1 MLNTVLY
8 FSCNICHLIS
18 PCRSCFNNYYIIM
31 FDSSPIIPMLVLLLG
46 IVFIFLIVL
55 AMKNRFSLLKFYL
68 TMVSLVGVIGLAVG
82 YGVALYNGIQSA
94 LISNEEYMA
103 GQGRMYSLDQCKQ
116 PQYSAVAKADETP
129 VAPTAEEITAC
140 EEKTTA
146 NLLAQRSY
154 DTKQTVIGGITW
166 GTLAL
171 ILFLIHYPM
180 LVKKSKEEA
189 TD

>member
-1 MLNTVLY
+1 M
-8 FSCNICHLIS
+8 
-18 PCRSCFNNYYIIM
+18 FNNP
-31 FDSSPIIPMLVLLLG
+31 PIVPMLVLVLS
-46 IVFIFLIVL
+46 IIFIFLIVL
-55 AMKNRFSLLKFYL
+55 AMKNRFSLFKFYL
-68 TMVSLVGVIGLAVG
+68 TMVSLVGVIGLAIG

-116 PQYSAVAKADETP
+116 PNYSTVVKPNETP
-129 VAPTAEEITAC
+129 VPPTAEEIAAC

-146 NLLAQRSY
+146 NLLAQRKY

-171 ILFLIHYPM
+171 ILFLVHYPM
-180 LVKKSKEEA
+180 FVKKSREEGN
-189 TD
+189 D